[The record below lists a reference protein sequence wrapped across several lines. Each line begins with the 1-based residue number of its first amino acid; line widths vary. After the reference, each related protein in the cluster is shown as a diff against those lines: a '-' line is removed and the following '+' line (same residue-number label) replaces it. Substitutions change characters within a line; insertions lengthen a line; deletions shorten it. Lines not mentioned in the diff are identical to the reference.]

1 MEHPVI
7 TRTMA
12 EGYPH
17 GEPNYPHCPVCEAET
32 DTFYKDQ
39 YGDIVGCEEC
49 LHRVDA
55 WQVMEDDFYND

>member
-7 TRTMA
+7 TRTMV

-17 GEPNYPHCPVCEAET
+17 GEPTYPHCPVCGEEV
-32 DTFYKDQ
+32 DTFFRDR

-49 LHRVDA
+49 LSKVDA
-55 WQVMEDDFYND
+55 WQELEDSKYYD